1 MAASPIQYSQQR
13 APRVKLAGS
22 ILVLLQLEDR
32 SQVRARLNQLS
43 VNGGVLQLSEPL
55 QEEQP
60 VEVMFHIGSTTVRA
74 QAATI
79 SPMWATQGCLQPFR
93 FTAVQPETRQQ
104 LATDL
109 ESFYGAETSCESGTR
124 YEADVQD
131 ESGTSYSAETRYE
144 PAGAYESVT
153 EYEPVAI
160 YNADTAPETY
170 EPPVEVLDAFV
181 DELDDAPTPNEVVL
195 YFDRP
200 EDAMHFTVALSSV
213 IFNDATARTREDIT
227 KLAREIAKI
236 SRVTTKG
243 TLKPAAALNQK
254 ALVQ

>member
-109 ESFYGAETSCESGTR
+109 ESIYGAETTCESGTR

-131 ESGTSYSAETRYE
+131 E
-144 PAGAYESVT
+144 
-153 EYEPVAI
+153 
-160 YNADTAPETY
+160 
-170 EPPVEVLDAFV
+170 
-181 DELDDAPTPNEVVL
+181 
-195 YFDRP
+195 
-200 EDAMHFTVALSSV
+200 
-213 IFNDATARTREDIT
+213 
-227 KLAREIAKI
+227 
-236 SRVTTKG
+236 
-243 TLKPAAALNQK
+243 
-254 ALVQ
+254 

>member
-1 MAASPIQYSQQR
+1 MAASPIQYPQQR

-109 ESFYGAETSCESGTR
+109 ESIYGAETSCESGTR
-124 YEADVQD
+124 YEVDVQD
-131 ESGTSYSAETRYE
+131 EPVTSYSAETRYE